1 MRPFA
6 PLSVALTV
14 AIASGC
20 TAGDTQS
27 LAGRSY
33 QVTDESSD
41 FRDRIGIEFV
51 DDSQFVLKIADQ
63 ELVKFSGQYTVTGA
77 QSETIEIQID
87 DPDLAAM
94 SSFVQME
101 RQGSAIDLAI
111 DELAVTLEPVDEL
124 LLTDEPF
131 DNSANESQANAKT
144 YINSINRGQQIYFLE
159 NQQFATAMDDLGLGI
174 PTETEQYVL
183 QMQSRRDL
191 TVSLATAKAAAMN
204 SYLGVAIADETTTKS
219 ILCELPSDAEPVP
232 ELSSI
237 FDTAA
242 SRALK
247 CPLGN
252 EM

>member
-1 MRPFA
+1 MMRPFA

-94 SSFVQME
+94 RSEE
-101 RQGSAIDLAI
+101 RRVG
-111 DELAVTLEPVDEL
+111 ERV
-124 LLTDEPF
+124 
-131 DNSANESQANAKT
+131 
-144 YINSINRGQQIYFLE
+144 
-159 NQQFATAMDDLGLGI
+159 
-174 PTETEQYVL
+174 
-183 QMQSRRDL
+183 
-191 TVSLATAKAAAMN
+191 
-204 SYLGVAIADETTTKS
+204 
-219 ILCELPSDAEPVP
+219 
-232 ELSSI
+232 
-237 FDTAA
+237 
-242 SRALK
+242 
-247 CPLGN
+247 
-252 EM
+252 